1 MRGYAA
7 IRAGSG
13 HEEGGRGLI
22 EVAGAVGG
30 GAPLVLRCPRSFL
43 GRSGIK
49 PMHVVHA
56 WVVFIPVQPVERMTT
71 TRLREQFGA
80 RPFRVAEAIAAGTS
94 RTTLHRLR
102 EAGELVPVSR
112 GVLQLPDVG
121 MGMQSPM
128 AAVSA
133 RAPDGT
139 ICLNSALA
147 FWDLTDEIPAQVH
160 LAVPRGAHRPTID
173 APATRVHAFAV
184 ETFDVERQQVRTDVG
199 EPFWIYSPERSIV
212 DAIRMARWV
221 GRDVGLHALRRY
233 VARPDAKP
241 AHLTELAR
249 EVGGG
254 ARLSPALEALL
265 S

>member
-1 MRGYAA
+1 MLYRFRSVTR
-7 IRAGSG
+7 IGSPTK
-13 HEEGGRGLI
+13 E
-22 EVAGAVGG
+22 
-30 GAPLVLRCPRSFL
+30 
-43 GRSGIK
+43 
-49 PMHVVHA
+49 
-56 WVVFIPVQPVERMTT
+56 Q
-71 TRLREQFGA
+71 LREQFGA

-112 GVLQLPDVG
+112 GVLQLPEGG
-121 MGMQSPM
+121 MGMQSPL

-133 RAPDGT
+133 RVPDGT

-147 FWDLTDEIPAQVH
+147 FWVLTDEIPAQVH

-173 APATRVHAFAV
+173 EPATRVHTFAD
-184 ETFDVERQQVRTDVG
+184 ETFDVERRQVRTNVD
-199 EPFWIYSPERSIV
+199 EPFWIYSPERSVV

-233 VARPDAKP
+233 IRRRDAKP
-241 AHLTELAR
+241 ARLAELAR
-249 EVGGG
+249 ELGGG
-254 ARLSPALEALL
+254 ARLRPALEALL

>member
-1 MRGYAA
+1 MSRSHSV
-7 IRAGSG
+7 SG
-13 HEEGGRGLI
+13 PGRN
-22 EVAGAVGG
+22 A
-30 GAPLVLRCPRSFL
+30 
-43 GRSGIK
+43 
-49 PMHVVHA
+49 
-56 WVVFIPVQPVERMTT
+56 T

-80 RPFRVAEAIAAGTS
+80 RPFRVGEAIAAGAS
-94 RTTLHRLR
+94 RTTLHRMR

-112 GVLQLPDVG
+112 GVLQLPDGG
-121 MGMQSPM
+121 MGMQSPL

-147 FWDLTDEIPAQVH
+147 FWELTDEIPTQVH

-173 APATRVHAFAV
+173 EPATRVHAFAAW
-184 ETFDVERQQVRTDVG
+184 TFDVERQQVRTDVD

-233 VARPDAKP
+233 VGRPDARP
-241 AHLTELAR
+241 ARLAELAR
-249 EVGGG
+249 ELGGG
-254 ARLSPALEALL
+254 AQLRPALEALL
-265 S
+265 SLDPPMG